1 MKFRIVATLVML
13 AACLF
18 VSESRS
24 QGIKPYIAIVKTK
37 ADVIKGLLYKVD
49 SASVVM
55 IVEGSPVT
63 LRVDEIKTIK
73 IRTPKKEASI
83 IKFLKYDP
91 WNENNF
97 EKRADGAIVR
107 KWGEKDP
114 TLGEEVGGHVVTTVV
129 NVTGNIVAAPIQAIN
144 PSIANYKIN
153 GNAAKY
159 AQHKTDLDYFS
170 VYYQQ
175 NTNLTTE
182 LQKIKVIS
190 ASFKP

>member
-1 MKFRIVATLVML
+1 MKTIYFMLIFFLSGTLL
-13 AACLF
+13 KA
-18 VSESRS
+18 
-24 QGIKPYIAIVKTK
+24 QGVKPYIAIVKTK
-37 ADVIKGLLYKVD
+37 ADVIRGVLYKVD

-63 LRVDEIKTIK
+63 LPVDQIKTIK

-83 IKFLKYDP
+83 IQFLKYDP
-91 WNENNF
+91 WNADNF

-114 TLGEEVGGHVVTTVV
+114 TLGEEVGGHVVTTMV
-129 NVTGNIVAAPIQAIN
+129 NITGNIIAAPIQAIN
-144 PSIANYKIN
+144 PSIANFKIN
-153 GNAAKY
+153 GDAAKY
-159 AQHKTDLDYFS
+159 SQHQTDLDYFS

-182 LQKIKVIS
+182 LQKIKAIS